1 MTCIRVIAIL
11 TLIRQLCK
19 PILHKSKIKLHE
31 FRANGQT
38 FLRGHNE
45 ENALLAGAFDECRDN
60 EKTCFRVSGHK
71 LEVFICQI
79 REEIRNPLTIV
90 SYLLIKA
97 AQRTGMLLNYKPLT
111 SPQATSRRP

>member
-1 MTCIRVIAIL
+1 MIYVHAVCDFRHFQKYGFPKGMLRNVTCIRVIAIL

-19 PILHKSKIKLHE
+19 PILHESKIKLHE
-31 FRANGQT
+31 FRANKQT
-38 FLRGHNE
+38 FFSHITKYPLR
-45 ENALLAGAFDECRDN
+45 
-60 EKTCFRVSGHK
+60 K

-97 AQRTGMLLNYKPLT
+97 AQDRLS
-111 SPQATSRRP
+111 SPQ